1 MHLIAMTRHAF
12 PKGGSRTKTLLI
24 MKLTAM
30 LLLAACLQVS
40 ATGNAQQIS
49 LSEKNAPLK
58 KLFEEMRRQTGFL
71 FFYDSKELRS
81 SRPVTIL
88 VQNAGLEETLEL
100 CFKDQP
106 LTYAIINKTVVVR
119 KKQEEK
125 TSLPS
130 PSPMPPTEVTGT
142 VTNSKGEPLTGVTI
156 YIKGTSKGGTTDENG
171 HFKIMVPNDEKGIL
185 EFSFVGYETQA
196 MPLEGRT
203 SLRIVLKEQS
213 ADLNQIVVVG
223 YGTQKK
229 EDLTG
234 AVATVSS
241 KELDSRPLVNLG
253 DGLEG
258 LVPNLNVNIN
268 NGQPGTSA
276 TFNVRGFTTIGQG
289 SSSAPLILVDG
300 VSRDP
305 NLIDPNDVAS
315 VTILKD
321 AASSAIYG
329 SRAAYGV
336 ILITTKT
343 GRKGPARLNYTGSY
357 TTSRPTNVPKYIN
370 SGDYLNLFNSSQ
382 ATGEL
387 SGGYTSSSP
396 FDAEDSIMAAAYR
409 KDPAH
414 NPDAYPD
421 PGNPTEYRYVG
432 NTDWIKVL
440 YPGWAPMQQ
449 HNLSLTGGEGK
460 SSYVASMGYFRQE
473 GLEKVANQIYQRYTP
488 SLKVNTEVTKWLTT
502 NLNISLTHTDN
513 NQGAYTLQNQ
523 GGSWIP
529 GDLRPLMPVY
539 NPDGNFSGQGSYTNP
554 VAVLTKSGRDINNVN
569 DFWATG
575 KVILKPV
582 DHFTIT
588 SDYTWNAYSQFDKAN
603 LIPFNEYGV
612 NGTFLDVFPW
622 TNPSQVTETRSNNNY
637 YAFNA
642 YANYENTFKDKHY
655 FKALIG
661 YNQEYNHYRLD
672 TSVAR
677 DLIDPNLPAIGVNN
691 DPKPYVG
698 GVETESAL
706 VGTFLRLNY
715 IYDGKYLVEFNG
727 RYDGTSRFP
736 ADHRFAT
743 SPSISA
749 GWNMAKEPFMERLK
763 STITELKLRASYGQL
778 PNQLTPPG
786 AISSSA
792 QYPYIAT
799 QSIGTVGYLFN
810 NEPGVTVS
818 APGLVSSTFTWEKV
832 QTKNIGLDYALLNDR
847 LSGSFDYFITY
858 TKDMVVYSQQLP
870 AVLGTSAPPSN
881 SADLRTEG
889 WELSINWKDHILNN
903 KLFYSVTL
911 GLSDNTSTITKYSGN
926 PTYSLNDYYPKEK
939 LGNVWG
945 FVTEGFYKTDAEA
958 AAVNNAALAGYTWL
972 AGDIKYADLNKDGK
986 IDMGANTVTSPGD
999 QKVICNTTPRY
1010 KFGFNLNLAYKGFDF
1025 ATFIQGVLKQNFEP
1039 SINDYVF
1046 YGFATNEW
1054 NLPYAYA
1061 TNHWTPTNTNAYFAR
1076 PRFDGVGNEQFQT
1089 KYILNAAY
1097 ARVKQLTLG
1106 YSLPQ
1111 SLMAKWKM
1119 QRIRFYVTGSNLF
1132 TITSMFKGYDP
1143 ELITYNTPTAP
1154 GATPYSYRTY
1164 PINKSVSFG
1173 VQIGL

>member
-1 MHLIAMTRHAF
+1 MHLIAMPRHVL
-12 PKGGSRTKTLLI
+12 PQGGFLTKTLLI

-40 ATGNAQQIS
+40 AKGDAQQIS
-49 LSEKNAPLK
+49 LSEINAPLK
-58 KLFEEMRRQTGFL
+58 KVFDEVRQQTGFL
-71 FFYDSKELRS
+71 FFYDAKELKN
-81 SRPVTIL
+81 SRPVSIL
-88 VQNAGLEETLEL
+88 VKNASLLEILDL

-106 LTYAIINKTVVVR
+106 LTYTIVNRTVVV
-119 KKQEEK
+119 KKREEEK
-125 TSLPS
+125 QSSPLPS
-130 PSPMPPTEVTGT
+130 VEITGT
-142 VTNSKGEPLTGVTI
+142 VTNQKGEPLAGVTV
-156 YIKGTSKGGTTDENG
+156 YIKGTKKGSTTDEQGN
-171 HFKIMVPNDEKGIL
+171 FKITIPGDENSIL
-185 EFSFVGYETQA
+185 EFSFVGYQTQ
-196 MPLEGRT
+196 
-203 SLRIVLKEQS
+203 SLPVNKQTTFRIVMKEAIS
-213 ADLNQIVVVG
+213 DLNEIVIVG

-229 EDLTG
+229 ENLTG
-234 AVATVSS
+234 SVATVSS

-268 NGQPGTSA
+268 NGQPGTGS
-276 TFNVRGFTTIGQG
+276 TFNIRGFTTVGLG
-289 SSSAPLILVDG
+289 SSSSPLILVDG
-300 VSRDP
+300 VARDP

-321 AASSAIYG
+321 ASSSAIYG

-343 GRKGPARLNYTGSY
+343 GRKGPARLSYTGSY
-357 TTSRPTNVPKYIN
+357 TTSKPTNVPKYIN
-370 SGDYLNLFNSSQ
+370 SGDYLNLFNSAQ

-396 FDAEDSIMAAAYR
+396 FTAEDSIMAAAYR
-409 KDPAH
+409 QDPAH

-449 HNLSLTGGEGK
+449 HNLSLSGGEGK
-460 SSYVASMGYFRQE
+460 TSYVASMGYFRQE
-473 GLEKVANQIYQRYTP
+473 GLEKVAHQVYERYTP
-488 SLKVNTEVTKWLTT
+488 SLKLNTEVNKWLTT
-502 NLNISLTHTDN
+502 NLSLSLTHTGN

-554 VAVLTKSGRDINNVN
+554 VAVLTNSGRDISNVN

-575 KVILKPV
+575 KIILKPV
-582 DHFTIT
+582 DHVTIT
-588 SDYTWNAYSQFDKAN
+588 SDYTWNAYSLFDKAN

-622 TNPSQVTETRSNNNY
+622 TNPSQVTESSQNNNY

-642 YANYENTFKDKHY
+642 YGNYENTFIGKHY

-661 YNQEYNHYRLD
+661 YNQEYNHYRVGS
-672 TSVAR
+672 SVAR
-677 DLIDPNLPAIGVNN
+677 NLIDPNLPAIGANN
-691 DPKPYVG
+691 DPKPTVS

-715 IYDGKYLVEFNG
+715 IYEGKYLVEFNG

-736 ADHRFAT
+736 EDHRYAW
-743 SPSISA
+743 SPSVSA
-749 GWNMAKEPFMERLK
+749 GWNIAKESFMEGLRR
-763 STITELKLRASYGQL
+763 TVRELKLRGSYGQL

-786 AISSSA
+786 TISSAA

-799 QSIGTVGYLFN
+799 QPIGTVGYLFN

-832 QTKNIGLDYALLNDR
+832 QTKNIGIDYVLLKDR
-847 LSGSFDYFITY
+847 LSGSFDYFITD

-881 SADLRTEG
+881 SANLRTKG
-889 WELSINWKDHILNN
+889 WELHMTWKDQLLDN
-903 KLFYSVTL
+903 KLSYSVTL
-911 GLSDNTSTITKYSGN
+911 GLSDNSSTITKYSGN
-926 PTYSLNDYYPKEK
+926 PTYSLGDYYPGEK
-939 LGNVWG
+939 LGNIWG
-945 FVTEGFYKTDAEA
+945 YVTNGFYKTDAEA
-958 AAVNNAALAGYTWL
+958 ATVDNSALAGYTWL

-986 IDMGANTVTSPGD
+986 IGPGANTLTSPGD
-999 QKVICNTTPRY
+999 QKIIGNNTPRY
-1010 KFGFNLNLAYKGFDF
+1010 KFGLSLSLAYKGFDF
-1025 ATFIQGVLKQNFEP
+1025 ATFVQGVLKQDFEP
-1039 SINDYVF
+1039 SQSDYVF
-1046 YGFATNEW
+1046 YGFASNEW

-1061 TNHWTPTNTNAYFAR
+1061 TNHWTATNTNAYFAR
-1076 PRFDGVGNEQFQT
+1076 PRFDGVGNEQSQT
-1089 KYILNAAY
+1089 KFLLHASY

-1111 SLMAKWKM
+1111 SWVTKGKIQKVRVYM
-1119 QRIRFYVTGSNLF
+1119 TGSNLF

-1143 ELITYNTPTAP
+1143 ELITYNTPTALN
-1154 GATPYSYRTY
+1154 ASPYNYRTY

-1173 VQIGL
+1173 VQITL